1 MIEIGIPDFG
11 RLHLARLILDYN
23 GSLAFDRRLLSGVA
37 DLLGLLAE
45 HLQIHIITADTFGSV
60 HRPLPAPTLQS
71 MSCLRAMRKKAKP
84 NMCDDWEACHR
95 SASAMAAT
103 TGSYWERQGWELPCF
118 NGRAQQYRRLLRRIS
133 SFRVLS
139 MPWIYFCIRS
149 ILPPLHETVIL

>member
-11 RLHLARLILDYN
+11 RLHLAHLILDYS

-71 MSCLRAMRKKAKP
+71 MSCLRAQSRICAAIGKHVIGL
-84 NMCDDWEACHR
+84 HR
-95 SASAMAAT
+95 QWPQRPARTGRGRAGNCPAPTGGHNNTGAYCGGYHHSEYCRCFGSPSASEA
-103 TGSYWERQGWELPCF
+103 Y
-118 NGRAQQYRRLLRRIS
+118 YRHCTR
-133 SFRVLS
+133 
-139 MPWIYFCIRS
+139 P
-149 ILPPLHETVIL
+149 